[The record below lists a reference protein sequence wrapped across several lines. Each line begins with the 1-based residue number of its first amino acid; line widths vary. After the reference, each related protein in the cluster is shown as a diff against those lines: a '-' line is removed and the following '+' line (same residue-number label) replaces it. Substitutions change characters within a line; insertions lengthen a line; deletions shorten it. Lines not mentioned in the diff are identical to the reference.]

1 MAAEPPLNKIG
12 KSVGEH
18 LRAARLSQHYTQS
31 QLAAPDFSVSYI
43 SAIERGQIHPSL
55 RALEIL
61 ASRLG
66 VTSTQLLPNKAQGE
80 QQTESAQLAQKQVE
94 HDFGSTFLEIHIA
107 IMRGDITQAVEKL
120 EWFTI
125 QNCTPRQLLSRQY
138 LLGLAF
144 YKKGRYQESEYIL
157 SEAVQ
162 EAKDQN
168 QPYFHSRLLYQLGV
182 TYTAMNN
189 HTQALHTYQRCL
201 EILAENGAR
210 DTFFEVQVEVQI
222 GQAYTPQGHLEEAIA
237 IFHQTLVHNE
247 SIQTDQDAM
256 AEYIRLSRQYASV
269 DEYEIASLYAYK
281 GLYFPLHTRLKGLR
295 STIYYYLGRALLKT
309 EPEQTHQY
317 LVEELEKE
325 ANTSDPLVLVTLLT
339 RLAEWHLEQKELPAA
354 KAEAERA
361 YTLLARENGGI
372 PDSLIAADTLIILA
386 RVEYLCQHYEEGEQH
401 FSSGLAMLE
410 QLNSQEELADESFR
424 YAELLESIG
433 QEHKAFIH
441 LRRAFQS
448 RQKVGK

>member
-1 MAAEPPLNKIG
+1 MAPELPSNKIG
-12 KSVGEH
+12 KSVGER

-61 ASRLG
+61 AGRLG

-80 QQTESAQLAQKQVE
+80 QQIESALLAQEQTE
-94 HDFGSTFLEIHIA
+94 NDFDSTLLNIHIEVV
-107 IMRGDITQAVEKL
+107 RGGITQAVEKL
-120 EWFTI
+120 EWLAT
-125 QNCTPRQLLSRQY
+125 QNCTPHQRLYQQY

-162 EAKDQN
+162 EAKEQDQT
-168 QPYFHSRLLYQLGV
+168 YLHSRLLYQLAM

-189 HTQALHTYQRCL
+189 YTQALQMYRHSL
-201 EILAENGAR
+201 EILAESGAQ

-222 GQAYTPQGHLEEAIA
+222 GQTYTQQGQLEQAIA
-237 IFHQTLVHNE
+237 TFHQALVHNE
-247 SIQTDQDAM
+247 AVRQPEDGM
-256 AEYIRLSRQYASV
+256 AEYTRLSQYYASIG
-269 DEYEIASLYAYK
+269 EYDIADLYAYK
-281 GLYFPLHTRLKGLR
+281 GLYFPLHERLRELR
-295 STIYYYLGRALLKT
+295 SDIYYHLGRAMIKI
-309 EPEQTHQY
+309 EPEQTHRY
-317 LVEELEKE
+317 LKEELKKE
-325 ANTSDPLVLVTLLT
+325 TIGIDQLVQATLLT
-339 RLAEWHLEQKELPAA
+339 RDAEWHLEQEELSEA
-354 KAEAERA
+354 KNEAQRA
-361 YTLLARENGGI
+361 YMLLPRKEDTI

-386 RVEYLCQHYEEGEQH
+386 RVEYLGQQYEDGERH
-401 FSSGLAMLE
+401 FTSGLDMLE
-410 QLNSQEELADESFR
+410 HMNSHEELADESFR

-448 RQKVGK
+448 RQAVGK